1 MQTQP
6 PPRSQISGP
15 AIAAMYAALL
25 GLLTM
30 AIVNIIM
37 EASAPFKDAVF
48 GIGKSWMPG
57 AAGIGPYSG
66 KETILLVVW
75 LGPQA
80 RPAAQALGDRIPHR
94 HWRRHDALL
103 AADHR
108 VPRRRLGWSH
118 CHLAPQVRPP
128 HRAWGA
134 PCQVAPPLVLES
146 RCHTPR

>member
-6 PPRSQISGP
+6 TPRSQISGP

-30 AIVNIIM
+30 AIVNVIM

-48 GIGKSWMPG
+48 GIGKAWMPG

-75 LGPQA
+75 LGA
-80 RPAAQALGDRIPHR
+80 WVILHYALRKRDLPLKPWAIGFLIGIGVATTLF
-94 HWRRHDALL
+94 W
-103 AADHR
+103 
-108 VPRRRLGWSH
+108 
-118 CHLAPQVRPP
+118 PP
-128 HRAWGA
+128 IIEF
-134 PCQVAPPLVLES
+134 LVGG
-146 RCHTPR
+146 